1 MEDKK
6 LQGMQH
12 ELNIIY
18 RDIEQYRKETKLL
31 QISHK
36 DVKYIDKYRDAENKL
51 SSMQVDLK
59 CLELEK
65 KTLEKTLKE
74 KNKLLGELQ
83 FIREQSSTRNDGVSI
98 QSKDIY

>member
-1 MEDKK
+1 MEDTK

-18 RDIEQYRKETKLL
+18 KDIEQYRKETKLL

-51 SSMQVDLK
+51 SALQVDHK

-65 KTLEKTLKE
+65 KTIEKTLKE

-83 FIREQSSTRNDGVSI
+83 FIRNQASHRDDGVRRMCEI
-98 QSKDIY
+98 FF

>member
-1 MEDKK
+1 LEDKK
-6 LQGMQH
+6 LQGMQQ

-59 CLELEK
+59 MLELEK

-83 FIREQSSTRNDGVSI
+83 FIRDQSSTRNDGVNK
-98 QSKDIY
+98 Q

>member
-6 LQGMQH
+6 LQGMQQ

-59 CLELEK
+59 MLELEK

-83 FIREQSSTRNDGVSI
+83 FIRDQSSTRNDGVNK
-98 QSKDIY
+98 Q